1 VKRANSMSL
10 LSALSAAALVLVL
23 ASCGMAGLGGT
34 TLDQDGSVAAK
45 GPLTTSTV
53 NASQVPNAKK
63 SLVPE
68 KIVGTAVTGE
78 TCAFFEFDVGSQNR
92 TVRVLVPTS
101 LGGYVQ
107 NGEMAYEK
115 IIYDLPDFYVD
126 YDSGLMMGT
135 TETKDGV
142 SYGFQGYYSPS
153 AGYLGEIWKIDN
165 STVMSGYLVGTPIFK
180 GMKVKNYVG
189 AATYHFETPTT
200 QTLIFNATANLDTNE
215 IIGSWG
221 ESGVNW
227 GDKSVHGTIGGTLN
241 ADGTMSLNAIPRP
254 EFVPYLTEGELH
266 VAGEAAFMDPARK
279 TVSGYLYL
287 FYGDF
292 ILPSTITAVR
302 EVN

>member
-1 VKRANSMSL
+1 MKKANSISL
-10 LSALSAAALVLVL
+10 LSAVFAAALMLVL
-23 ASCGMAGLGGT
+23 ASCNMAGLSGT
-34 TLDQDGSVAAK
+34 TLDLDGSAAAK
-45 GPLTTSTV
+45 GPLTTSNV
-53 NASQVPNAKK
+53 NTSQVPNARKN
-63 SLVPE
+63 LVPE

-78 TCAFFEFDVGSQNR
+78 TCVFFEFDVGSQNR

-101 LGGYVQ
+101 AGGYAQ

-115 IIYDLPDFYVD
+115 IVYDLPDFYVD

-135 TETKDGV
+135 TGVKDGV
-142 SYGFQGYYSPS
+142 SYGFQGYCSPS
-153 AGYLGEIWKIDN
+153 NGYLGTIWKIN
-165 STVMSGYLVGTPIFK
+165 NGTVTSGYLVGTPIFK

-189 AATYHFETPTT
+189 AATYQFDTPTP

-215 IIGSWG
+215 IIGSWS

-227 GDKSVHGTIGGTLN
+227 GSKSVHGTIGGSLN

-254 EFVPYLTEGELH
+254 EFAPYLTEGELY
-266 VAGEAAFMDPARK
+266 VVGEAAFMDAARK

-287 FYGDF
+287 FYGKN
-292 ILPSTITAVR
+292 ILPSTIVAVK